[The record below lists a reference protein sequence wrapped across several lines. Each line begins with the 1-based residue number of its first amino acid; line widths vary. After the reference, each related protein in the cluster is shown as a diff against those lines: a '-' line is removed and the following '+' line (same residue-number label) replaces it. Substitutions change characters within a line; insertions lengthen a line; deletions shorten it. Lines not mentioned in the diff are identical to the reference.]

1 MKNIEKIVLIIAII
15 LVVFAL
21 ALYFITF
28 GDGTFSDSKAEWG
41 SFGMYFSGL
50 LTPLFLL
57 IIIFLIFNVMK
68 QVREISSEST
78 KIEKKFQRQFK
89 KQTTY
94 MEPSADVVYYLQMK
108 DDRLYSIVENIGNQ
122 PAFNI
127 TIEFEFEDEVDERI
141 SNNLIPL
148 AEISYLAPEQKSG
161 AVCGVID
168 ESGGYA
174 ISEHTVRMK
183 YKPSEKSRR
192 IIKKEFVID
201 KNILNTLVPE
211 KSVEESIQNLTE
223 NIKDLEH
230 KIQDNEESEEKEKV
244 TKTVITE
251 PEPEDDLSIR
261 RPEKVMVTEEYSE
274 PDEEPEEEPEEEPID
289 IEEPEEE
296 AEIIEEAPEG
306 EEILPPESEEE
317 PVEPEPEEKEQ
328 KKEEEEKT
336 EEKEEK
342 EEKKPL
348 KRDNFDNPFLDD
360 F

>member
-1 MKNIEKIVLIIAII
+1 MKKNEKIVLIVALA
-15 LVVFAL
+15 LVVLAL
-21 ALYFITF
+21 LLYFITF

-57 IIIFLIFNVMK
+57 IIIFLIFYVMK

-127 TIEFEFEDEVDERI
+127 MIEFEFEDKVDERI
-141 SNNLIPL
+141 SNNLLPL

-201 KNILNTLVPE
+201 HNILNTLVPE

-230 KIQDNEESEEKEKV
+230 KIQDNGEQEEKEKV
-244 TKTVITE
+244 EKTVIKETKP
-251 PEPEDDLSIR
+251 PEPEEDFSIR
-261 RPEKVMVTEEYSE
+261 RPEKVTVTEEYNE
-274 PDEEPEEEPEEEPID
+274 PEKKPQEEPEKGPEEET
-289 IEEPEEE
+289 
-296 AEIIEEAPEG
+296 
-306 EEILPPESEEE
+306 
-317 PVEPEPEEKEQ
+317 VETEPEEKE
-328 KKEEEEKT
+328 KIEEEGKSEK
-336 EEKEEK
+336 KEEK

>member
-1 MKNIEKIVLIIAII
+1 MKKNEKIVLIVALA
-15 LVVFAL
+15 LVVLAL
-21 ALYFITF
+21 LLYFITF

-57 IIIFLIFNVMK
+57 IIIFLIFYVMK

-127 TIEFEFEDEVDERI
+127 MIEFEFEDKVDERI
-141 SNNLIPL
+141 SNNLLPL

-201 KNILNTLVPE
+201 HNILNTLVPE

-230 KIQDNEESEEKEKV
+230 KIQDNGEQEEKEKV
-244 TKTVITE
+244 EKTVIKETKP
-251 PEPEDDLSIR
+251 PEPEEDFSIR
-261 RPEKVMVTEEYSE
+261 RPEKVAVTEEYNE
-274 PDEEPEEEPEEEPID
+274 PEKKPQEEPEKGPEEET
-289 IEEPEEE
+289 
-296 AEIIEEAPEG
+296 
-306 EEILPPESEEE
+306 
-317 PVEPEPEEKEQ
+317 VETEPEEKE
-328 KKEEEEKT
+328 KIEEEGKSEK
-336 EEKEEK
+336 KEEK